1 MQETTKLFNFSIPI
15 IIIFV
20 IVVLIIIN
28 MMVITRNAMF
38 KPQIVSHEVVQVNHI
53 QSVFTCR
60 QGGHIAVPKQWNG
73 GHFGVPN

>member
-1 MQETTKLFNFSIPI
+1 MQETTKLFNFSMAI

-20 IVVLIIIN
+20 IVVFIIIN

-38 KPQIVSHEVVQVNHI
+38 KPQVVSHEVVQVNY
-53 QSVFTCR
+53 TCR
-60 QGGHIAVPKQWNG
+60 QGGHIAVLEQWNG